1 MIKNFFKKILCFAV
15 LISML
20 FSSIGTVDTAY
31 AADLSGITRS
41 EWVSKLVSTFN
52 MQVDDESNM
61 PDNYFND
68 ITSDMDCYKDILLAV
83 EFGVID
89 LEAGQSFR
97 PYDPATR
104 EFAAQTLNYCLG
116 FKLDEGIAY
125 TFNDSANV
133 TYKDDAQVALNRGW
147 FPLNNGKFCPEQ
159 TITESEMNTMLS
171 DAVSVISGDAVSGTK
186 NIFGVADGVIVVP
199 ETATVSIDNNG
210 ILTIGNYEGT
220 LQTGDIFVV
229 TLEGFPVA
237 FQAVDVQQSDAGFI
251 IETETNEDTDNAIT
265 SIQNEGTSDF
275 DLEQFE
281 VAEGA
286 TYRIVDESK
295 GRSAGYETLSI
306 EPYSIK
312 YDKKSKK
319 LTITESVKLNNVA
332 AGTLTVA
339 MKNIKIE
346 QEIREKIEEADLII
360 FSAGSLY
367 TSIVP
372 HLLAPEVRSA
382 LEETKAPLLYISNL
396 VTQPGE
402 TDIQTV
408 SRHVE
413 ILNEYLGSRKIDLVV
428 ANNGT
433 VDENVRERYLSA
445 ENKRI
450 VQVDHITLEKMGV
463 QIIEDDIFCIED
475 EKIRHNA
482 LKTAFLIFS
491 YLMEA

>member
-1 MIKNFFKKILCFAV
+1 MKKVVIFGGGTGLSCILSGLKLFPIDVTTVIAVSDNGSSTGKLKEELNIPAVGDVGKVLLSMANVDEDFIDLLSYRFEKGSLNNHPVRNIVLAALIDLKGNLTEATKYMCKLLDIK
-15 LISML
+15 
-20 FSSIGTVDTAY
+20 GTVLPLT
-31 AADLSGITRS
+31 G
-41 EWVSKLVSTFN
+41 EK
-52 MQVDDESNM
+52 
-61 PDNYFND
+61 
-68 ITSDMDCYKDILLAV
+68 
-83 EFGVID
+83 ID
-89 LEAGQSFR
+89 LVGES
-97 PYDPATR
+97 TER
-104 EFAAQTLNYCLG
+104 EYFG
-116 FKLDEGIAY
+116 E
-125 TFNDSANV
+125 
-133 TYKDDAQVALNRGW
+133 
-147 FPLNNGKFCPEQ
+147 E
-159 TITESEMNTMLS
+159 
-171 DAVSVISGDAVSGTK
+171 AVSRNIRNIS
-186 NIFGVADGVIVVP
+186 
-199 ETATVSIDNNG
+199 
-210 ILTIGNYEGT
+210 
-220 LQTGDIFVV
+220 
-229 TLEGFPVA
+229 
-237 FQAVDVQQSDAGFI
+237 
-251 IETETNEDTDNAIT
+251 
-265 SIQNEGTSDF
+265 
-275 DLEQFE
+275 
-281 VAEGA
+281 
-286 TYRIVDESK
+286 R
-295 GRSAGYETLSI
+295 LS
-306 EPYSIK
+306 
-312 YDKKSKK
+312 YDHD
-319 LTITESVKLNNVA
+319 
-332 AGTLTVA
+332 
-339 MKNIKIE
+339 IKIE

-396 VTQPGE
+396 GTQPGE

>member
-1 MIKNFFKKILCFAV
+1 MGSAEGNSYWNDSL
-15 LISML
+15 
-20 FSSIGTVDTAY
+20 SIGCT
-31 AADLSGITRS
+31 
-41 EWVSKLVSTFN
+41 
-52 MQVDDESNM
+52 MDDEW
-61 PDNYFND
+61 YFYTDEEIMENVQTTAGKLKEELNIPAVGD
-68 ITSDMDCYKDILLAV
+68 VGKVLLSMANV
-83 EFGVID
+83 DEDFID
-89 LEAGQSFR
+89 LLSYRFEKGS
-97 PYDPATR
+97 
-104 EFAAQTLNYCLG
+104 
-116 FKLDEGIAY
+116 
-125 TFNDSANV
+125 
-133 TYKDDAQVALNRGW
+133 
-147 FPLNNGKFCPEQ
+147 LNNHPVRNIVLAALIDLKGNL
-159 TITESEMNTMLS
+159 TEATKYMCKLLDIKGTVLPLTGEKIDLVGESTEREYFGEE
-171 DAVSVISGDAVSGTK
+171 AVSRNIRNIS
-186 NIFGVADGVIVVP
+186 
-199 ETATVSIDNNG
+199 
-210 ILTIGNYEGT
+210 
-220 LQTGDIFVV
+220 
-229 TLEGFPVA
+229 
-237 FQAVDVQQSDAGFI
+237 
-251 IETETNEDTDNAIT
+251 
-265 SIQNEGTSDF
+265 
-275 DLEQFE
+275 
-281 VAEGA
+281 
-286 TYRIVDESK
+286 R
-295 GRSAGYETLSI
+295 LS
-306 EPYSIK
+306 
-312 YDKKSKK
+312 YDHD
-319 LTITESVKLNNVA
+319 
-332 AGTLTVA
+332 
-339 MKNIKIE
+339 IKIE

>member
-1 MIKNFFKKILCFAV
+1 MKKVVIFGGGTGLSCILSGLKLFPIDVTTVIAVSDNGSSTGKLKEELNIPAVGDVGKVLLSMANVDEDFIDLLSYRFEKGSLNNHPVRNIVLAALIDLKGNLTEATKYMCKLLDIK
-15 LISML
+15 
-20 FSSIGTVDTAY
+20 GTVLPLT
-31 AADLSGITRS
+31 G
-41 EWVSKLVSTFN
+41 EK
-52 MQVDDESNM
+52 
-61 PDNYFND
+61 
-68 ITSDMDCYKDILLAV
+68 
-83 EFGVID
+83 ID
-89 LEAGQSFR
+89 LVGES
-97 PYDPATR
+97 TER
-104 EFAAQTLNYCLG
+104 EYFG
-116 FKLDEGIAY
+116 E
-125 TFNDSANV
+125 
-133 TYKDDAQVALNRGW
+133 
-147 FPLNNGKFCPEQ
+147 E
-159 TITESEMNTMLS
+159 
-171 DAVSVISGDAVSGTK
+171 AVSRNIRNIS
-186 NIFGVADGVIVVP
+186 
-199 ETATVSIDNNG
+199 
-210 ILTIGNYEGT
+210 
-220 LQTGDIFVV
+220 
-229 TLEGFPVA
+229 
-237 FQAVDVQQSDAGFI
+237 
-251 IETETNEDTDNAIT
+251 
-265 SIQNEGTSDF
+265 
-275 DLEQFE
+275 
-281 VAEGA
+281 
-286 TYRIVDESK
+286 R
-295 GRSAGYETLSI
+295 LS
-306 EPYSIK
+306 
-312 YDKKSKK
+312 YDHD
-319 LTITESVKLNNVA
+319 
-332 AGTLTVA
+332 
-339 MKNIKIE
+339 IKIE

-382 LEETKAPLLYISNL
+382 LEETKARLLYISNL

>member
-1 MIKNFFKKILCFAV
+1 MKKVVIFGGGTGLSCILSGLKLFPIDVTTVIAVSDNGSSTGKLKEELNIPAVGDVGKVLLSMANVDEDFIDLLSYRFEKGSLNNHPVRNIVLAALIDLKGNLTEATKYMCKLLGIK
-15 LISML
+15 
-20 FSSIGTVDTAY
+20 GTVLPLT
-31 AADLSGITRS
+31 G
-41 EWVSKLVSTFN
+41 EK
-52 MQVDDESNM
+52 
-61 PDNYFND
+61 
-68 ITSDMDCYKDILLAV
+68 
-83 EFGVID
+83 ID
-89 LEAGQSFR
+89 LVGES
-97 PYDPATR
+97 TER
-104 EFAAQTLNYCLG
+104 EYFG
-116 FKLDEGIAY
+116 E
-125 TFNDSANV
+125 
-133 TYKDDAQVALNRGW
+133 
-147 FPLNNGKFCPEQ
+147 E
-159 TITESEMNTMLS
+159 
-171 DAVSVISGDAVSGTK
+171 AVSRNIRNIS
-186 NIFGVADGVIVVP
+186 
-199 ETATVSIDNNG
+199 
-210 ILTIGNYEGT
+210 
-220 LQTGDIFVV
+220 
-229 TLEGFPVA
+229 
-237 FQAVDVQQSDAGFI
+237 
-251 IETETNEDTDNAIT
+251 
-265 SIQNEGTSDF
+265 
-275 DLEQFE
+275 
-281 VAEGA
+281 
-286 TYRIVDESK
+286 R
-295 GRSAGYETLSI
+295 LS
-306 EPYSIK
+306 
-312 YDKKSKK
+312 YDHD
-319 LTITESVKLNNVA
+319 
-332 AGTLTVA
+332 
-339 MKNIKIE
+339 IKIE

-433 VDENVRERYLSA
+433 VDENVRKRYLSA

>member
-1 MIKNFFKKILCFAV
+1 MKKVVIFGGGTGLSCILSGLKLFPIDVTTVIAVSDNGSSTGKLKEELNIPAVGDVGKVLLSMANVDEDFIDLLSYRFEKGSLNNHPVRNIVLAALIDLKGNLTEATKYMCKLLDIK
-15 LISML
+15 
-20 FSSIGTVDTAY
+20 GTVLPLT
-31 AADLSGITRS
+31 G
-41 EWVSKLVSTFN
+41 EK
-52 MQVDDESNM
+52 
-61 PDNYFND
+61 
-68 ITSDMDCYKDILLAV
+68 
-83 EFGVID
+83 ID
-89 LEAGQSFR
+89 LVGES
-97 PYDPATR
+97 TER
-104 EFAAQTLNYCLG
+104 EYFG
-116 FKLDEGIAY
+116 E
-125 TFNDSANV
+125 
-133 TYKDDAQVALNRGW
+133 
-147 FPLNNGKFCPEQ
+147 E
-159 TITESEMNTMLS
+159 
-171 DAVSVISGDAVSGTK
+171 AVSRNIRNIS
-186 NIFGVADGVIVVP
+186 
-199 ETATVSIDNNG
+199 
-210 ILTIGNYEGT
+210 
-220 LQTGDIFVV
+220 
-229 TLEGFPVA
+229 
-237 FQAVDVQQSDAGFI
+237 
-251 IETETNEDTDNAIT
+251 
-265 SIQNEGTSDF
+265 
-275 DLEQFE
+275 
-281 VAEGA
+281 
-286 TYRIVDESK
+286 R
-295 GRSAGYETLSI
+295 LS
-306 EPYSIK
+306 
-312 YDKKSKK
+312 YDHD
-319 LTITESVKLNNVA
+319 
-332 AGTLTVA
+332 
-339 MKNIKIE
+339 IKIE

-450 VQVDHITLEKMGV
+450 VQVDHITLEKMVV

>member
-1 MIKNFFKKILCFAV
+1 MKKVVIFGGGTGLSCILSGLKLFPIDVTTVIAVSDNGSSTGKLKEELNIPAVGDVGKVLLSMANVDEDFIDLLSYRFEKGSLNNHPVRNIVLAALIDLKGNLTEATKYMCKLLDIK
-15 LISML
+15 
-20 FSSIGTVDTAY
+20 GTVLPLT
-31 AADLSGITRS
+31 G
-41 EWVSKLVSTFN
+41 EK
-52 MQVDDESNM
+52 
-61 PDNYFND
+61 
-68 ITSDMDCYKDILLAV
+68 
-83 EFGVID
+83 ID
-89 LEAGQSFR
+89 LVGES
-97 PYDPATR
+97 
-104 EFAAQTLNYCLG
+104 
-116 FKLDEGIAY
+116 
-125 TFNDSANV
+125 
-133 TYKDDAQVALNRGW
+133 
-147 FPLNNGKFCPEQ
+147 
-159 TITESEMNTMLS
+159 TETEYFGEE
-171 DAVSVISGDAVSGTK
+171 AVSRNIRNIS
-186 NIFGVADGVIVVP
+186 
-199 ETATVSIDNNG
+199 
-210 ILTIGNYEGT
+210 
-220 LQTGDIFVV
+220 
-229 TLEGFPVA
+229 
-237 FQAVDVQQSDAGFI
+237 
-251 IETETNEDTDNAIT
+251 
-265 SIQNEGTSDF
+265 
-275 DLEQFE
+275 
-281 VAEGA
+281 
-286 TYRIVDESK
+286 R
-295 GRSAGYETLSI
+295 LS
-306 EPYSIK
+306 
-312 YDKKSKK
+312 YDHD
-319 LTITESVKLNNVA
+319 
-332 AGTLTVA
+332 
-339 MKNIKIE
+339 IKIE

>member
-1 MIKNFFKKILCFAV
+1 MKKVVIFGGGTGLSCILSGLKLFPIDVTTVIAVSDNGSSTGKLKEELNIPAVGDVGKVLLSMANVDEDFIDLLSYRFEKGSLNNHPVRNIVLAALIDLKGNLTEATKYMCKLLDIK
-15 LISML
+15 
-20 FSSIGTVDTAY
+20 GTVLPLT
-31 AADLSGITRS
+31 G
-41 EWVSKLVSTFN
+41 EK
-52 MQVDDESNM
+52 
-61 PDNYFND
+61 
-68 ITSDMDCYKDILLAV
+68 
-83 EFGVID
+83 ID
-89 LEAGQSFR
+89 LVGES
-97 PYDPATR
+97 TER
-104 EFAAQTLNYCLG
+104 EYFA
-116 FKLDEGIAY
+116 E
-125 TFNDSANV
+125 
-133 TYKDDAQVALNRGW
+133 
-147 FPLNNGKFCPEQ
+147 E
-159 TITESEMNTMLS
+159 
-171 DAVSVISGDAVSGTK
+171 AVSRNIRNIS
-186 NIFGVADGVIVVP
+186 
-199 ETATVSIDNNG
+199 
-210 ILTIGNYEGT
+210 
-220 LQTGDIFVV
+220 
-229 TLEGFPVA
+229 
-237 FQAVDVQQSDAGFI
+237 
-251 IETETNEDTDNAIT
+251 
-265 SIQNEGTSDF
+265 
-275 DLEQFE
+275 
-281 VAEGA
+281 
-286 TYRIVDESK
+286 R
-295 GRSAGYETLSI
+295 LS
-306 EPYSIK
+306 
-312 YDKKSKK
+312 YDHD
-319 LTITESVKLNNVA
+319 
-332 AGTLTVA
+332 
-339 MKNIKIE
+339 IKIE

>member
-1 MIKNFFKKILCFAV
+1 MKKVVIFGGGTGLSCILSGLKLFPIDVTTVIAVSDNGSSTGKLKEELNIPAVGDVGKVLLSMANVDEDFIDLLSYRFEKGSLNNHPVRNIVLAALIDLKGNLTEATKYMCKLLDIK
-15 LISML
+15 
-20 FSSIGTVDTAY
+20 GTVLPLT
-31 AADLSGITRS
+31 G
-41 EWVSKLVSTFN
+41 EK
-52 MQVDDESNM
+52 
-61 PDNYFND
+61 
-68 ITSDMDCYKDILLAV
+68 
-83 EFGVID
+83 ID
-89 LEAGQSFR
+89 LVGES
-97 PYDPATR
+97 TER
-104 EFAAQTLNYCLG
+104 EYFG
-116 FKLDEGIAY
+116 E
-125 TFNDSANV
+125 
-133 TYKDDAQVALNRGW
+133 
-147 FPLNNGKFCPEQ
+147 E
-159 TITESEMNTMLS
+159 
-171 DAVSVISGDAVSGTK
+171 AVSRNIRNIS
-186 NIFGVADGVIVVP
+186 
-199 ETATVSIDNNG
+199 
-210 ILTIGNYEGT
+210 
-220 LQTGDIFVV
+220 
-229 TLEGFPVA
+229 
-237 FQAVDVQQSDAGFI
+237 
-251 IETETNEDTDNAIT
+251 
-265 SIQNEGTSDF
+265 
-275 DLEQFE
+275 
-281 VAEGA
+281 
-286 TYRIVDESK
+286 R
-295 GRSAGYETLSI
+295 LS
-306 EPYSIK
+306 
-312 YDKKSKK
+312 YDHD
-319 LTITESVKLNNVA
+319 
-332 AGTLTVA
+332 
-339 MKNIKIE
+339 IKIE
-346 QEIREKIEEADLII
+346 QEIREKIEGADLII

>member
-1 MIKNFFKKILCFAV
+1 MKKVVIFGGGTGLSCILSGLKLFPIDVTTVIAV
-15 LISML
+15 SDNGSSTGKLKEELNIPAVGDVGKVLLSMANVDEDFIDLLSYRFEKGSLNNHPVRNIVLAALIDL
-20 FSSIGTVDTAY
+20 KGNLKGTVLPLT
-31 AADLSGITRS
+31 G
-41 EWVSKLVSTFN
+41 EK
-52 MQVDDESNM
+52 
-61 PDNYFND
+61 
-68 ITSDMDCYKDILLAV
+68 
-83 EFGVID
+83 ID
-89 LEAGQSFR
+89 LVGES
-97 PYDPATR
+97 TER
-104 EFAAQTLNYCLG
+104 EYFG
-116 FKLDEGIAY
+116 E
-125 TFNDSANV
+125 
-133 TYKDDAQVALNRGW
+133 
-147 FPLNNGKFCPEQ
+147 E
-159 TITESEMNTMLS
+159 
-171 DAVSVISGDAVSGTK
+171 AVSRNIRNIS
-186 NIFGVADGVIVVP
+186 
-199 ETATVSIDNNG
+199 
-210 ILTIGNYEGT
+210 
-220 LQTGDIFVV
+220 
-229 TLEGFPVA
+229 
-237 FQAVDVQQSDAGFI
+237 
-251 IETETNEDTDNAIT
+251 
-265 SIQNEGTSDF
+265 
-275 DLEQFE
+275 
-281 VAEGA
+281 
-286 TYRIVDESK
+286 R
-295 GRSAGYETLSI
+295 LS
-306 EPYSIK
+306 
-312 YDKKSKK
+312 YDHD
-319 LTITESVKLNNVA
+319 
-332 AGTLTVA
+332 
-339 MKNIKIE
+339 IKIE

>member
-1 MIKNFFKKILCFAV
+1 MKKVVILGGGTGLSCILSGLKLFPIDVTTVIAVSDNGSSTGKLKEELNIPAVGDVGKVLLSMANVDEDFIDLLSYRFEKGSLNNHPVRNIVLAALIDLKGNLTEATKYMCKLLDIK
-15 LISML
+15 
-20 FSSIGTVDTAY
+20 GTVLPLT
-31 AADLSGITRS
+31 G
-41 EWVSKLVSTFN
+41 EK
-52 MQVDDESNM
+52 
-61 PDNYFND
+61 
-68 ITSDMDCYKDILLAV
+68 
-83 EFGVID
+83 ID
-89 LEAGQSFR
+89 LVGES
-97 PYDPATR
+97 TER
-104 EFAAQTLNYCLG
+104 EYFG
-116 FKLDEGIAY
+116 E
-125 TFNDSANV
+125 
-133 TYKDDAQVALNRGW
+133 
-147 FPLNNGKFCPEQ
+147 E
-159 TITESEMNTMLS
+159 
-171 DAVSVISGDAVSGTK
+171 AVSRNIRNIS
-186 NIFGVADGVIVVP
+186 
-199 ETATVSIDNNG
+199 
-210 ILTIGNYEGT
+210 
-220 LQTGDIFVV
+220 
-229 TLEGFPVA
+229 
-237 FQAVDVQQSDAGFI
+237 
-251 IETETNEDTDNAIT
+251 
-265 SIQNEGTSDF
+265 
-275 DLEQFE
+275 
-281 VAEGA
+281 
-286 TYRIVDESK
+286 R
-295 GRSAGYETLSI
+295 LS
-306 EPYSIK
+306 
-312 YDKKSKK
+312 YDHD
-319 LTITESVKLNNVA
+319 
-332 AGTLTVA
+332 
-339 MKNIKIE
+339 IKIE

>member
-1 MIKNFFKKILCFAV
+1 MKKVVIFGGGTGLSCILSGLKLFPIDVTTVIAVSDNGSSTGKLKEELNIPAVGDVGKVLLSMANVDEDFIDLLSYRFEKGSLNNHPVRNIVLAALIDLKGNLTEATKYMCKLLDIK
-15 LISML
+15 
-20 FSSIGTVDTAY
+20 GTVLPLT
-31 AADLSGITRS
+31 G
-41 EWVSKLVSTFN
+41 EK
-52 MQVDDESNM
+52 
-61 PDNYFND
+61 
-68 ITSDMDCYKDILLAV
+68 
-83 EFGVID
+83 ID
-89 LEAGQSFR
+89 LVGESME
-97 PYDPATR
+97 R
-104 EFAAQTLNYCLG
+104 EYFG
-116 FKLDEGIAY
+116 E
-125 TFNDSANV
+125 
-133 TYKDDAQVALNRGW
+133 
-147 FPLNNGKFCPEQ
+147 E
-159 TITESEMNTMLS
+159 
-171 DAVSVISGDAVSGTK
+171 AVSRNIRNIS
-186 NIFGVADGVIVVP
+186 
-199 ETATVSIDNNG
+199 
-210 ILTIGNYEGT
+210 
-220 LQTGDIFVV
+220 
-229 TLEGFPVA
+229 
-237 FQAVDVQQSDAGFI
+237 
-251 IETETNEDTDNAIT
+251 
-265 SIQNEGTSDF
+265 
-275 DLEQFE
+275 
-281 VAEGA
+281 
-286 TYRIVDESK
+286 R
-295 GRSAGYETLSI
+295 LS
-306 EPYSIK
+306 
-312 YDKKSKK
+312 YDHD
-319 LTITESVKLNNVA
+319 
-332 AGTLTVA
+332 
-339 MKNIKIE
+339 IKIE